1 MQVPHMLQLITEILS
16 QIYNTVILAIMWFL
30 AKPYN
35 TLVSNHCLKQQELTK
50 QPVQL
55 EDLL

>member
-16 QIYNTVILAIMWFL
+16 QIYNTVILTIMWFL
-30 AKPYN
+30 AKPDD
-35 TLVSNHCLKQQELTK
+35 TPVLNHFLKQQELTK